1 MSIKRA
7 IKRVLP
13 SRLSAYVGGILVR
26 RREEYL
32 AGLPLSQ
39 AFDEV
44 YKRGMWKQGDSLSGV
59 GSEGRLAE
67 RYVNFVRHYAVQH
80 NLRTVVDAGAGDFSV
95 GSKLAP
101 AFERYLALD
110 VSPHI
115 IGVNRK
121 RYVDQRW
128 AHVTFD
134 VADMT
139 VMAFPSADLVL
150 IRQVMQHLTNAQIEL
165 ALKNLEASSWRRVL
179 ITDEVFLPAGNESPN
194 IDLPSHS
201 VRTRANLGSGVFIDK
216 PPFNR
221 HANRV
226 AEIYDTAD
234 GSAAETGLLVQE
246 LVRNS

>member
-7 IKRVLP
+7 IKGVLP
-13 SRLSAYVGGILVR
+13 SKLSAYIGGILVR

-44 YKRGMWKQGDSLSGV
+44 YKRGMWKQGNSLSGV

-67 RYVNFVRHYAVQH
+67 RYVAFVKQYAVRH

-95 GSKLAP
+95 GSHLAP
-101 AFERYLALD
+101 AFERYMALD
-110 VSPHI
+110 VSAHI
-115 IGVNRK
+115 IGVNRQ
-121 RYVDQRW
+121 RYVGRRW

-139 VMAFPSADLVL
+139 VMKFPSADLIL

-179 ITDEVFLPAGNESPN
+179 ITDEVFLPTGNKSPN
-194 IDLPSHS
+194 VDLPSHS
-201 VRTRANLGSGVFIDK
+201 VRTRAGLGSGVFIDK

-221 HANRV
+221 QANRI

-234 GSAAETGLLVQE
+234 GTATDTGLLVQE
-246 LVRNS
+246 LIRNI